1 MKKFLLAICFT
12 VLSLQYSF
20 GQPPPTPPGCECCA
34 SESGPALY
42 QCLDYCDNDPE
53 GDWCSDTLPLD
64 SNMFVLFATAILLG
78 GYVMIKNK
86 RKWVKN

>member
-1 MKKFLLAICFT
+1 MKKFLVALCFT
-12 VLSLQYSF
+12 ILSLQYSF
-20 GQPPPTPPGCECCA
+20 GQPPTPPGCECCA
-34 SESGPALY
+34 TYSDPALVK
-42 QCLDYCDNDPE
+42 CLSDCDNDPE

-64 SNMFVLFATAILLG
+64 SNMFVLFGTAILLG

>member
-1 MKKFLLAICFT
+1 MKKFLVALCFT
-12 VLSLQYSF
+12 ILSLQYSF
-20 GQPPPTPPGCECCA
+20 GQPPTPPGCECCA
-34 SESGPALY
+34 TFSGPQLA
-42 QCLDYCDNDPE
+42 QCIDDCDNDPE

-64 SNMFVLFATAILLG
+64 SNMFVLFGTAILLG